1 MSLPARC
8 AEGCQVLIERG
19 GSLPDVEDRFQRSTP
34 LHMAARKGAT
44 ACVSMLVAIGADIM
58 KRNIDGDTPLHIA
71 ARCAAHAGG
80 CVCRVGV
87 GCVTCSCV
95 VLLRGG
101 FMSTCKVLLE
111 HGAQVNDRTP
121 RGQWTPLMHAAK
133 AGHTSVAKVLIDNGA
148 DVNDTLP
155 VTLHHTVGR
164 EVDGCVTDGGWFA
177 MAEQLDSAAL
187 GGETQVHSVDGSAA
201 AAWGSPTFH
210 QQRTL

>member
-1 MSLPARC
+1 
-8 AEGCQVLIERG
+8 
-19 GSLPDVEDRFQRSTP
+19 
-34 LHMAARKGAT
+34 
-44 ACVSMLVAIGADIM
+44 
-58 KRNIDGDTPLHIA
+58 
-71 ARCAAHAGG
+71 
-80 CVCRVGV
+80 
-87 GCVTCSCV
+87 
-95 VLLRGG
+95 
-101 FMSTCKVLLE
+101 MSTCKVLLE

-133 AGHTSVAKVLIDNGA
+133 AGHTTVAKVLIDNGA